1 MTAPPAGAGGR
12 LGRRPGP
19 KPRLSREQ
27 VVAAALDLGVERVTI
42 GAVAAALGV
51 APAGLYRYI
60 DSRDDLVAA
69 ALEAILAGSPLPP
82 TDRGWRHVLETEAW
96 TRWRLLR
103 RYAGLVR
110 RHERRLVTVA
120 ARRMEQLVSGLVELG
135 FDLDA
140 ALLAVDSVLDLVHDA
155 AEQMARIYRPD
166 EPGTL
171 SDEMRAALDHYSPPL
186 RAGIEA
192 IVADPE
198 AHVARKLAIVLDGIG
213 CRLAPA

>member
-1 MTAPPAGAGGR
+1 M
-12 LGRRPGP
+12 
-19 KPRLSREQ
+19 
-27 VVAAALDLGVERVTI
+27 DLGVEHVTI

-69 ALEAILAGSPLPP
+69 ALEVIVAAAPLPP
-82 TDRGWRHVLETEAW
+82 TDRGWRHFLETEAW
-96 TRWRLLR
+96 TRWALLR

-120 ARRMEQLVSGLVELG
+120 VLRMEQLVAGLVELG

-140 ALLAVDSVLDLVHDA
+140 ALLAVDSVLDLVHDG
-155 AEQMARIYRPD
+155 AEQMARLQHPD
-166 EPGTL
+166 DPDRL
-171 SDEMRAALDHYSPPL
+171 SDDMRTALEIYSPPV

-192 IVADPE
+192 IIADPD
-198 AHVARKLAIVLDGIG
+198 AHVGRKLAIVLDGIG
-213 CRLAPA
+213 CRLAPGG